1 MKTVLKKCSV
11 ILQEVMGSEQMLIL
25 QMYAKFIGRL
35 ENRLISLQEA
45 QGWTFEELMCFKFQ
59 VLYDPAVF
67 LLSPFAKNLHF
78 KQF

>member
-1 MKTVLKKCSV
+1 MKAVLMTSFV

-45 QGWTFEELMCFKFQ
+45 QAWTFEELMCFKFQ
-59 VLYDPAVF
+59 VPYDLAIF
-67 LLSPFAKNLHF
+67 LLPPFANDLPF
-78 KQF
+78 KQS